1 MPDEQRTE
9 RRIDAGLAVVVA
21 AVIAV
26 VSVTAGMLLQHRRET
41 VPSKAA
47 AGPAPTVT
55 QTVTATTSPGPAT
68 SRGNQSPAAFPTGN
82 MRASLI
88 KLCSFESIANSQG
101 AVGGECPVAGV
112 SVPVDGH
119 RFAYQSDV
127 GASKHAPGTWND
139 WIGFKNSDC
148 VHLHLLFALDDRKS
162 RPGDV
167 AHVRVVRPSG
177 TTASVAERG
186 TVGVLDADLDGNRAP
201 FALSSRATHSAHVY
215 MRGYVVCPR

>member
-1 MPDEQRTE
+1 LSGDPKTG
-9 RRIDAGLAVVVA
+9 RIGARSAAVVVA
-21 AVIAV
+21 LVIIV
-26 VSVTAGMLLQHRRET
+26 VSVVVGVLLQQKKEV
-41 VPSKAA
+41 VPSADA
-47 AGPAPTVT
+47 HRPSATVT
-55 QTVTATTSPGPAT
+55 QTVTATTTATPGTQVNP
-68 SRGNQSPAAFPTGN
+68 SPAAFPTGN

-88 KLCSFESIANSQG
+88 LLCSFESIANSQG

-112 SVPVDGH
+112 SVPVGGH

-127 GASKHAPGTWND
+127 GAPEHAPATWND

-148 VHLHLLFALDDRKS
+148 THLHLLFALDDDKS

-177 TTASVAERG
+177 TAHSKVERG
-186 TVGVLDADLDGNRAP
+186 SVGVLDADLDGNRAP
-201 FALSSRATHSAHVY
+201 FTLSSRATHSAHVY